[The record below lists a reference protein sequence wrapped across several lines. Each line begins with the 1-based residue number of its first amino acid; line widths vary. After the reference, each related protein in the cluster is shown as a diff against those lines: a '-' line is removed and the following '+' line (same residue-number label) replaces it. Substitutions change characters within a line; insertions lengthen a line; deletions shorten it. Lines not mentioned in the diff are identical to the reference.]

1 MKKWYIVLL
10 IMMCGMLLI
19 SCGNEEKAKEKVE
32 EKVEVLKYNVDLE
45 VECNENL
52 LLSKYDVRVLVN
64 DTELGIL
71 EHGKTEKYSVELEK
85 GEYVFRVENE
95 EDNTIGGTIK
105 FDVKE
110 DMKLKCKLYCKGDQ
124 IEIEQMQEVNPP
136 LSTDELGDKKYK
148 EIKQAFEEAGFT
160 NIEKKVIKDLTED
173 KLNEKNIVSAIKIGD
188 VSSFTTDD
196 KFMADTK
203 VIIEYHTQA
212 DIKMSQ
218 NVYYYE
224 GMNYQDVENE
234 FKSMGFTNIEL
245 ETDSSI
251 FSSNEHGEVSDVK
264 IDGNSF
270 EEGDKFPPS
279 AKVVITYCEI
289 EGLAEAERGET
300 ITIENN
306 SELAYIL
313 STKDEFD
320 SKIQEF
326 ANKYAGEMIE
336 FDAHTADVSKNEDYK
351 TRFNYLIHAGDYSTT
366 SVSGPNFQFHDVNYG
381 DLNLVGNNVPET
393 FGVGLNIHVIAKV
406 GEYNAINGLFE
417 LEPVAITMR

>member
-1 MKKWYIVLL
+1 MKKWYILL
-10 IMMCGMLLI
+10 LVMMCGMFLI
-19 SCGNEEKAKEKVE
+19 SCGNKEKAKEKVE
-32 EKVEVLKYNVDLE
+32 EKVEVLKYNVELE

-85 GEYVFRVENE
+85 GECVFRVENE
-95 EDNTIGGTIK
+95 EDNTIDGTIK
-105 FDVKE
+105 FDVAE
-110 DMKLKCKLYCKGDQ
+110 DMKVKCKLYCKGDQ
-124 IEIEQMQEVNPP
+124 IKIEQMQEVSPP

-173 KLNEKNIVSAIKIGD
+173 RLNEKNIVSAIKIGD
-188 VSSFTTDD
+188 VSTFTIDD
-196 KFMADTK
+196 KFMSDAK
-203 VIIEYHTQA
+203 VVIEYHVQA
-212 DIKMSQ
+212 DIKMVQS
-218 NVYYYE
+218 VYYYE
-224 GMNYQDVENE
+224 GMNYRDVENE

-264 IDGNSF
+264 IDSKSF
-270 EEGDKFPPS
+270 EEGDKFSPS
-279 AKVVITYCEI
+279 AKVVIIYYEV

-300 ITIENN
+300 ITTENN

-326 ANKYAGEMIE
+326 TNKYAGEMIE
-336 FDAHTADVSKNEDYK
+336 FDALIADVSKNEDYK

-381 DLNLVGNNVPET
+381 DLNLVGDNVPET
-393 FGVGLNIHVIAKV
+393 FGVGLNIHVIARV
-406 GEYNAINGLFE
+406 GEYNEISGLFQ
-417 LEPVAITMR
+417 LEPIAITMR